1 MIQKVR
7 YKWNVYSLLILMAL
21 TGCAGLLSSGTVKEE
36 PREEVIL
43 AMKVKA
49 ALIEEP
55 KLSAA
60 AIHVEISN
68 DVVILSGFVETESQ
82 RQLASTVSHQVPG
95 VKKIDNKIEVK

>member
-1 MIQKVR
+1 MTLKVPFA
-7 YKWNVYSLLILMAL
+7 WNISSLLIMIAMS
-21 TGCAGLLSSGTVKEE
+21 GCAGLLNPGAVEE
-36 PREEVIL
+36 APREDVIL

-49 ALIEEP
+49 ALIEAP

-82 RQLASTVSHQVPG
+82 RQLASKVAHQVSG
-95 VKKIDNKIEVK
+95 VKQVDNKIQVK

>member
-1 MIQKVR
+1 MTHKVR
-7 YKWNVYSLLILMAL
+7 FAWNICSLLVMITMS
-21 TGCAGLLSSGTVKEE
+21 GCAGLLSPGTVKET
-36 PREEVIL
+36 PREDVIL

-68 DVVILSGFVETESQ
+68 DVVVLSGFVETKLQ
-82 RQLASTVSHQVPG
+82 RQLASTVTHQVSG
-95 VKKIDNKIEVK
+95 VKQVDNKIQVK